1 VTYGLQ
7 SDDEVPCKWRRVAIH
22 IMNRFFQPL
31 KIASLTALLSAV
43 LTACMPIGIV
53 KSKLDVIEDVAPCK
67 GDIDTLVVL
76 LPGAYDTPDDF
87 VRQGFVEAMRAKQ
100 IAADVVMAD
109 THVGYYTSALVVERL
124 HQDIVMP
131 ARAKGYRNIWFA
143 GISLGGYG
151 SLLYAKQ
158 YGDTIDG
165 MFLMAPFLGNRSLI
179 AEVGK
184 SGLANWPVGQVDAKD
199 YDRELWAWVKT
210 YATAPASVPPLY
222 IGYGLEDRFAGSNR
236 LIGDV
241 LPPDRVTTAEGGH
254 TWKPWLELW
263 QGFLDRDVLPRCR

>member
-1 VTYGLQ
+1 M
-7 SDDEVPCKWRRVAIH
+7 S
-22 IMNRFFQPL
+22 RFPQPL
-31 KIASLTALLSAV
+31 KIAGLILLVSTV

-76 LPGAYDTPDDF
+76 LPGAYDTPEDF
-87 VRQGFVEAMRAKQ
+87 VRQGFVDAMHTRR
-100 IAADVVMAD
+100 IAADVIMAD

-131 ARAKGYRNIWFA
+131 ARAKGYRHIWFA

-151 SLLYAKQ
+151 SLLYAKAF
-158 YGDTIDG
+158 GDTIDG

-184 SGLANWPVGQVDAKD
+184 SGLADWPVGPIAAND
-199 YDRELWAWVKT
+199 YDRELWSWIKT
-210 YATAPASVPPLY
+210 YATAPDRVPPLY

-241 LPPDRVTTAEGGH
+241 LPANRVTTAEGGH